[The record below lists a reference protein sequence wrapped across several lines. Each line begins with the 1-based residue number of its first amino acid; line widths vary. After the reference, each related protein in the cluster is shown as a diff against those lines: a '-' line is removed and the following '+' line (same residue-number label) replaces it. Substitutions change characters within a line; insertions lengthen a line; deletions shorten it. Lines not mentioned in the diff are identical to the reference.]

1 MKLSL
6 AKCENQFSR
15 VSPLLRRNFVD
26 RSIDGSNSTHNGC
39 DELDRNLTK
48 CKRDFKIE
56 YILAFIS
63 IFIQVVFKSLDI
75 FIIDVTGI
83 ISS

>member
-1 MKLSL
+1 MVVIRHITAATK
-6 AKCENQFSR
+6 
-15 VSPLLRRNFVD
+15 
-26 RSIDGSNSTHNGC
+26 
-39 DELDRNLTK
+39 LDRNLTK

-63 IFIQVVFKSLDI
+63 IFIEVVFKSLDI